1 MKWNIAK
8 SDQYI
13 CTEIKYKHTDVPCRF
28 FFCIS
33 INCSDIQLF
42 MCFSLLNWVRF
53 LQKTLHLNKFIMNMI
68 FTPRKWNI
76 HKTQRFLVKKNPL
89 RCALWLCNRIFRLI
103 LNPETWRGAQLL
115 IILYITLFT
124 LSMQLRDGCYPCC
137 RDKYSFYRNNKPI
150 FL

>member
-1 MKWNIAK
+1 MQINFLLPEITIRVFFFITKLNKTHIYHIFLNKIKVKCYFHLKLFEWTSFLKWNIAK

-53 LQKTLHLNKFIMNMI
+53 PQKTLHLNKFIMNMI
-68 FTPRKWNI
+68 FSPRKWNI
-76 HKTQRFLVKKNPL
+76 HKTQRFLVKRKTTKMRPVV
-89 RCALWLCNRIFRLI
+89 
-103 LNPETWRGAQLL
+103 
-115 IILYITLFT
+115 
-124 LSMQLRDGCYPCC
+124 M
-137 RDKYSFYRNNKPI
+137 
-150 FL
+150 